1 MGFDGVAWGV
11 GGGAMHTPELYRL
24 AAYILGNQNYGIVGP
39 DDLKVAQLGTPGAGV
54 QVAPGA
60 AIIPCRTA
68 GYTYQSYL
76 GRCPT
81 PALPGVTAQ
90 PAGSARRDL
99 IVAQVRDPW
108 LPTEPWPD
116 PPSAADGPYVDA
128 YVLENVGASVIGTGA
143 NLPGLRLS
151 AEAYLTAQNIS
162 AVLLAG
168 AIGVYAYDASR
179 DDLIADG
186 VTAGGVRIGGMRAAE
201 ARVAIED
208 QLARPLRKRIV
219 VTHGKQRF
227 RLTAAKARLRVNTE
241 RMVQEALAKSR
252 EGNVVS
258 RTLRELTGENPDEA
272 ELPARL
278 TYSERAVDRLVK
290 RRRGEVNQ
298 PARGRQRHLLRLEPR
313 HRRGP
318 GGHRGQ
324 DRQAAA
330 RHPGRARAAR
340 GGPRRG
346 GVDAEVTQPEVTREE
361 LASKY
366 PLVLTVD
373 RPNFKL
379 NLWRNL
385 QLVKSY
391 TVAIG
396 AIGYDTPSGLYNIQN
411 KAVNPAWTMPNSD
424 WVAPADRGKVV
435 PGGTAANPLKARWLG
450 IYNGAGIHGTDATY
464 SLGSAASHGC
474 IRMAIPDVIELYDQV
489 PVGAP
494 VYIS

>member
-1 MGFDGVAWGV
+1 M
-11 GGGAMHTPELYRL
+11 
-24 AAYILGNQNYGIVGP
+24 
-39 DDLKVAQLGTPGAGV
+39 
-54 QVAPGA
+54 
-60 AIIPCRTA
+60 
-68 GYTYQSYL
+68 
-76 GRCPT
+76 
-81 PALPGVTAQ
+81 
-90 PAGSARRDL
+90 
-99 IVAQVRDPW
+99 
-108 LPTEPWPD
+108 
-116 PPSAADGPYVDA
+116 
-128 YVLENVGASVIGTGA
+128 
-143 NLPGLRLS
+143 
-151 AEAYLTAQNIS
+151 
-162 AVLLAG
+162 LAG

-179 DDLIADG
+179 DDLIAEG

-208 QLARPLRKRIV
+208 QLARPLRKRLV

-241 RMVQEALAKSR
+241 RMVQEALEKSR

-258 RTLRELTGENPDEA
+258 RTVRQLTGEDPDDA
-272 ELPARL
+272 ELPARVS
-278 TYSERAVDRLVK
+278 YSERAVDELVK
-290 RRRGEVNQ
+290 HVEAEVNQ
-298 PARGRQRHLLRLEPR
+298 PAEDASVTFSGSSLGTVEGQEGIAVKTDKLRRAIRAELVLPAA
-313 HRRGP
+313 
-318 GGHRGQ
+318 
-324 DRQAAA
+324 DRVVEVST
-330 RHPGRARAAR
+330 G
-340 GGPRRG
+340 
-346 GVDAEVTQPEVTREE
+346 VTQPEVTREE

-379 NLWRNL
+379 HLWRNL
-385 QLVKSY
+385 QLAKSY

-424 WVAPADRGKVV
+424 WVAPSDRGKVV